1 MRAVLDYLD
10 RLLTG
15 RLRVLSVQTHRF
27 RAGQALAEGVAES
40 DRLIL
45 ARSGTL
51 PYRVEGLGFALRRG
65 MMLLVPAGTRRSWRV
80 PPRHSF
86 EMSWVVFEPAARL
99 ELPLSHLLLPRCD
112 LLLEAAAFERLF
124 QWQAAAGRRHSLRME
139 GELKA
144 VLARFLSQ
152 CAEQGA
158 QEARNE
164 PFRPGFSSGAAGRAM
179 AYLSKNFREP
189 DALLGLPERC
199 GLSANHFRLVFK
211 RAVGMSARAYL
222 TALRMK
228 AARVYLQETGMAIK
242 EIAQAV
248 GYRDALYFSRHYR
261 AYWKAA
267 PTKDR
272 VFRP

>member
-10 RLLTG
+10 RILTG

-27 RAGQALAEGVAES
+27 RAGQALPEGVAES

-45 ARSGTL
+45 ARAGAL
-51 PYRVEGLGFALRRG
+51 PYRVEGRGFALKRG

-112 LLLEAAAFERLF
+112 LALEAAAFERLF
-124 QWQAAAGRRHSLRME
+124 QFQAAAGRRHSLRTE

-144 VLARFLSQ
+144 VLARFLAQ
-152 CAEQGA
+152 CAERGA
-158 QEARNE
+158 KESGSEA
-164 PFRPGFSSGAAGRAM
+164 PRPGFASGAAGRAM
-179 AYLSKNFREP
+179 AHLSRSFRDP
-189 DALLGLPERC
+189 DALRGLPERC

-222 TALRMK
+222 TSLRMK

-242 EIAQAV
+242 EIAQSV
-248 GYRDALYFSRHYR
+248 GYRDPLYFSRHYR
-261 AYWKAA
+261 LFWKAP
-267 PTKDR
+267 PTRDR